1 MPRCCG
7 QATCACVIQPGTGIT
22 ITGSGTSQDPFIIT
36 AGSPL
41 SVADNLIFDLTLNPA
56 NNQLS
61 VNYAPTAKLDDIPDV
76 NAAGPTNGQ
85 VLGWDSATSRWTARA
100 PTTAASGSV
109 LHNTSLSG
117 DGSAG
122 TPLAVVVD
130 TARAMVSGAT
140 GVGLSDAGINQL
152 VRGFAND
159 SARTSAN
166 PAPDMNTLSML
177 DTVAG
182 EIDYWDGTSWQ
193 PVKDKL
199 AVDVA
204 GEFMALSGP
213 YGGTD
218 RLTLV
223 VRQVNTISD
232 ASGIFT
238 VLDAATIGGYAG
250 LVSVQFQES
259 GSSPWKAV
267 CYPDG
272 DHVSAVA
279 YQLLDPSGGLPWAT
293 QAITGTVQAWAY

>member
-1 MPRCCG
+1 MPRCCQG
-7 QATCACVIQPGTGIT
+7 ATCACRIQAGTGIT
-22 ITGSGTSQDPFIIT
+22 ITGSGTSQDPFIVT

-41 SVADNLIFDLTLNPA
+41 SVTDNTTFNLTLDAA
-56 NNQLS
+56 NNLT
-61 VNYAPTAKLDDIPDV
+61 VTYAATAKLDDLPDV
-76 NAAGPTNGQ
+76 NAAAPTNAQ
-85 VLGWDSATSRWTARA
+85 VLGWDSATSKWTARA

-109 LHNTSLSG
+109 QHNTSLSG

-152 VRGFAND
+152 VRGFANASARD
-159 SARTSAN
+159 SAS
-166 PAPDMNTLSML
+166 PVPDMNALSML
-177 DTVAG
+177 DTVPG
-182 EIDYWDGTSWQ
+182 QVDYWNGVSWQ
-193 PVKDKL
+193 PVVDKV

-204 GEFMALSGP
+204 GQFLQLSGP

-218 RLTLV
+218 RLTMI

-232 ASGIFT
+232 AAGVFT
-238 VLDAATIGGYAG
+238 VLDAATVAPYGG

-267 CYPDG
+267 CYPDT

-293 QAITGTVQAWAY
+293 QVITGTVQAWAY